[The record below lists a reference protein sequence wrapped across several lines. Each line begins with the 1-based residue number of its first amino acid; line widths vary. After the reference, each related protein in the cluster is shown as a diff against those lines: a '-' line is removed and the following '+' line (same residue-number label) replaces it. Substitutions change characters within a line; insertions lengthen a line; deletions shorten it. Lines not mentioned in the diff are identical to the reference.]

1 MHGWLSSK
9 LRIQALFAIFLLFFR
24 HFVRY
29 LDFIFDL
36 IFSKNTT
43 ISIIKQTLK
52 AFTGQLWVSWSIRL
66 VSVAVS
72 LNCFARVWTSLVSL
86 RSGHSHCFIF
96 DPQTTFPPPLPK
108 PHPSSFC
115 RSFRKLFPTS
125 LQKRWLSEELHFSN
139 FPVECFGLVSS
150 F

>member
-9 LRIQALFAIFLLFFR
+9 LRIQALFAVFLLFFR

-52 AFTGQLWVSWSIRL
+52 AFTGQL
-66 VSVAVS
+66 
-72 LNCFARVWTSLVSL
+72 
-86 RSGHSHCFIF
+86 
-96 DPQTTFPPPLPK
+96 
-108 PHPSSFC
+108 
-115 RSFRKLFPTS
+115 
-125 LQKRWLSEELHFSN
+125 
-139 FPVECFGLVSS
+139 
-150 F
+150 